1 MSKIGREAVE
11 LPQGVTVTVDPVPQG
26 GARIKVVGSKGTIE
40 RHIPRGV
47 SAEVKD
53 GKVTFSVKG
62 SSKSIMSLFGTMRA
76 ITASDVKGVSE
87 GWSKQLELVGT
98 GFRAE
103 VSGK

>member
-1 MSKIGREAVE
+1 MSKIGRQPVE

-53 GKVTFSVKG
+53 GKVG
-62 SSKSIMSLFGTMRA
+62 
-76 ITASDVKGVSE
+76 
-87 GWSKQLELVGT
+87 
-98 GFRAE
+98 
-103 VSGK
+103 